1 VSATGPHHATHQAI
15 DAVWR
20 IESPRLIAGLTRL
33 VRDIARAED
42 LAQDALVAALEQ
54 WPATGIPD
62 NPGAWLMAT
71 AKHRAIDHLRRSDV
85 DWPQLVAKFPEAAA
99 IPTNVASSVLSQ
111 IKYEGYITRQ
121 DKEIARMSTLETKLI
136 PPTLDYASVGGLRNE
151 AKQKLT
157 RFTPRSLGQA
167 LRISGITPADV
178 TVLAIH
184 LERR

>member
-1 VSATGPHHATHQAI
+1 MSATGPHHATHQAI

-71 AKHRAIDHLRRSDV
+71 AKNRAIDQLRRQQMRDRKHEEIEEGTSGLPTAGPDLERVIDEDV
-85 DWPQLVAKFPEAAA
+85 GLV
-99 IPTNVASSVLSQ
+99 LR
-111 IKYEGYITRQ
+111 RQ
-121 DKEIARMSTLETKLI
+121 VDRG
-136 PPTLDYASVGGLRNE
+136 PASVG
-151 AKQKLT
+151 
-157 RFTPRSLGQA
+157 
-167 LRISGITPADV
+167 TPALLGVHRVDEMSEV
-178 TVLAIH
+178 EFRRPADRVISPAGAPEQHGRAGLAEAAKH
-184 LERR
+184 LQGPGPQ